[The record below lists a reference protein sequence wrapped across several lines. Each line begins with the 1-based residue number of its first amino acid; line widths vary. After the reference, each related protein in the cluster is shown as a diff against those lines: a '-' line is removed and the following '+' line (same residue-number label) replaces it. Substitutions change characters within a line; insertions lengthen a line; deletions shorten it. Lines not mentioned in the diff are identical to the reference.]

1 MKNFSRTLV
10 ILAVTAIVIYIL
22 WYFADL
28 VSYIFISWIL
38 SMLGHPLMRFFTS
51 FRIGRVRIGTSL
63 AALMTL
69 LCFFI
74 TFSVLISLFVPL
86 IVEQARNLS
95 EVDYYALYETLE
107 EPIYA
112 INQSLINFGIIAE
125 TGESPFERWRG
136 DFAFNFEP
144 AQLSTLFGTIIGT
157 AGNLLV
163 TIFALVFITFFFL
176 KDQGLFLNSILA
188 FTPSKYD
195 EHVRNTIE
203 QTRHLLTR
211 YFGGIILQISII
223 TLVVSTS
230 LAILGI
236 PNALLIGFFAA
247 LINVIPYLG
256 PIIGA
261 TFGILIAISS
271 NLDYDFYTEMVPMI
285 LKVLLVFACMQML
298 DNIVLQPLIFSTSVM
313 AHPLEI
319 FIVIMIGAK
328 LGGIVGMVVAIPV
341 YTILRVIARV
351 FLSEFQVI
359 QQLTKSIERN
369 K

>member
-1 MKNFSRTLV
+1 
-10 ILAVTAIVIYIL
+10 
-22 WYFADL
+22 
-28 VSYIFISWIL
+28 
-38 SMLGHPLMRFFTS
+38 MLGQPLMKFFRS
-51 FRIGRVRIGTSL
+51 FRLGRLRLGSSL
-63 AALMTL
+63 AALLTL

-74 TFSVLISLFVPL
+74 TFGILVGLFVPL

-107 EPIYA
+107 EPINA
-112 INQSLINFGIIAE
+112 INESLINFGLIAE

-136 DFAFNFEP
+136 EFNLTFEP

-163 TIFALVFITFFFL
+163 ALFAILFITFFFL
-176 KDQGLFLNSILA
+176 KDQGLFLNSVLA
-188 FTPSKYD
+188 FTPSRYD
-195 EHVRNTIE
+195 EHVKNTIE
-203 QTRHLLTR
+203 QTRYLLTR
-211 YFGGIILQISII
+211 YFGGIILQITII

-261 TFGILIAISS
+261 TFGVLIAISS

-285 LKVLLVFACMQML
+285 FKVLLVFACMQLL

-328 LGGIVGMVVAIPV
+328 LGGIIGMIVAIPV

-351 FLSEFQVI
+351 FLSEFQVV